1 LIDAAGCEHI
11 RRADAEID
19 RRRRQGK
26 ELVSANPVIPCRPV
40 FRSWRLGQVLTRET
54 TDFMCTLDV
63 KKIHGYDASKGRKL
77 VRAEALAARS
87 GSTRR
92 SKGKRPTNRTI
103 DRTAA
108 E

>member
-1 LIDAAGCEHI
+1 
-11 RRADAEID
+11 
-19 RRRRQGK
+19 
-26 ELVSANPVIPCRPV
+26 VV
-40 FRSWRLGQVLTRET
+40 TRET

-77 VRAEALAARS
+77 VRAEALAVRS

-103 DRTAA
+103 DSNNEGRFANVEAT
-108 E
+108 